1 MKIVAIVQARAGSVR
16 LPNKV
21 MRSILGVPMIEILLK
36 RLNKS
41 KLIDQIVLA
50 TSTDKKNKNLI
61 NHVEELG
68 FFCFK
73 GSEIDVL
80 DRYVK
85 AAEYVK
91 AEIIVRITGDC
102 PLVDSVLVDEC
113 INGFLNSKVDYYSNT
128 INPTFPDGLDVEV
141 FKYSSLK
148 QASER
153 ASKQTHRE
161 HVTPY
166 IKETDIFSK
175 FNLSNDINL
184 SSFRWTVDDP
194 EDFEVIQN
202 IFQNFNPDIY
212 FSWKEVLE
220 LHKNNP
226 RIFSANSHI
235 IRNEGETLE
244 TGQKLWKR
252 AKKVIPGGNMLLSKR
267 PEMFLPNKW
276 PTYFSKAKGCRVW
289 DLDGK
294 EYIDMSIMG
303 IGTNILGYAQPE
315 VDEAVSKTINSGN
328 MSTLNCPEEVYLAE
342 KLIALHKWSNMV
354 RFARSGGE
362 ANAIAIRI
370 ARAYTGRDKVAICG
384 YHGWHD
390 WYLSANL
397 NKSKGLD
404 GHLMPGLEPK
414 GVPKNLEGT
423 VFTFNYN
430 KFDELEKLVKHQNI
444 GVIKMEVERNNKPE
458 NQFLQ
463 KVRKLANEKQI
474 VLIFDECT
482 SGFRETFGGLHKK
495 YEVEPDMAMFGKALG
510 NGYAIT
516 AVLGRSEIMQAAQ
529 STFISSTFWTER
541 IGPTAA
547 LKTLEIME
555 REKSWEK
562 ITNKGLRIKK
572 RWQQLADK
580 YELKITHKGLSALA
594 SFNIESK
601 NMLAYKTLI
610 TQELLSI
617 GFLSSNTIYVCTE
630 HNDEVLE
637 RYFEALEKVF
647 DLIAECERG
656 YDVNKLIR
664 GDICHSGFKRLN

>member
-354 RFARSGGE
+354 RFA
-362 ANAIAIRI
+362 
-370 ARAYTGRDKVAICG
+370 
-384 YHGWHD
+384 
-390 WYLSANL
+390 
-397 NKSKGLD
+397 
-404 GHLMPGLEPK
+404 
-414 GVPKNLEGT
+414 
-423 VFTFNYN
+423 
-430 KFDELEKLVKHQNI
+430 
-444 GVIKMEVERNNKPE
+444 
-458 NQFLQ
+458 
-463 KVRKLANEKQI
+463 
-474 VLIFDECT
+474 
-482 SGFRETFGGLHKK
+482 
-495 YEVEPDMAMFGKALG
+495 
-510 NGYAIT
+510 
-516 AVLGRSEIMQAAQ
+516 
-529 STFISSTFWTER
+529 
-541 IGPTAA
+541 
-547 LKTLEIME
+547 
-555 REKSWEK
+555 
-562 ITNKGLRIKK
+562 
-572 RWQQLADK
+572 
-580 YELKITHKGLSALA
+580 
-594 SFNIESK
+594 
-601 NMLAYKTLI
+601 
-610 TQELLSI
+610 
-617 GFLSSNTIYVCTE
+617 
-630 HNDEVLE
+630 
-637 RYFEALEKVF
+637 
-647 DLIAECERG
+647 
-656 YDVNKLIR
+656 
-664 GDICHSGFKRLN
+664 